1 MKNINFAKN
10 IQVKDVVLEHSHI
23 EKNRTILDNYTNEYY
38 TNNFHF
44 RDTVNWE
51 SGKPSDIIAL
61 GCSHTY
67 GIGVPQDY
75 NWPSIIK
82 LKTNK
87 SLANLGICGASAAS
101 VLNSFLLYLDR
112 VGMPKYAIACFPDY
126 LRYSHISDGKFYSFS
141 YKEQKF
147 AQKVVTH
154 VRTADYITGESHVE
168 DKIIKL
174 PMDPKYVIPA
184 EESLS
189 QYISSIYTIEKVCKF
204 LNIKFY
210 WGTWSGFTQEM
221 FEQNLF
227 LEEEFCL
234 DKNNYINGIDIDIS
248 LDKSPEE
255 IVQARGLGC
264 KSDHGMNKEDF
275 EKYKD
280 MWGVA
285 SDHNHL
291 GIHWQH
297 HTAENFIKKIGENK

>member
-1 MKNINFAKN
+1 MKNINFAKD
-10 IQVKDVVLEHSHI
+10 IQVKDVVLQHSHL
-23 EKNRTILDNYTNEYY
+23 EENRTILDNYTNDYY
-38 TNNFHF
+38 INNFYF
-44 RDTVNWE
+44 RDTDDWE

-75 NWPSIIK
+75 NWPSIVK

-112 VGMPKYAIACFPDY
+112 VGVPKYVIGCFPDY
-126 LRYSHISDGKFYSFS
+126 LRYSHISDGRFYYF
-141 YKEQKF
+141 YKGQTV

-154 VRTADYITGESHVE
+154 VRTADYITGASHVE

-174 PMDPKYVIPA
+174 PTDPKYVISA

-210 WGTWSGFTQEM
+210 WGTWSGFTQEI
-221 FEQNLF
+221 FEKNLF

-234 DKNNYINGIDIDIS
+234 DKNNYVEGIDIDIS
-248 LDKSPEE
+248 LNKNPKE
-255 IVQARGLGC
+255 IFQARGLGC
-264 KSDHGMNKEDF
+264 KSDHEMNKEDF

-285 SDHNHL
+285 SDQNHL

-297 HTAENFIKKIGENK
+297 HTAENFIKKIGEIK

>member
-1 MKNINFAKN
+1 MKNINFAKD
-10 IQVKDVVLEHSHI
+10 IQVKDIVLQRHHLEG
-23 EKNRTILDNYTNEYY
+23 NRTILDNYINDYY

-44 RDTVNWE
+44 RDTDDWE
-51 SGKPSDIIAL
+51 SGKPSDIVAL

-75 NWPSIIK
+75 NWPSIVK

-112 VGMPKYAIACFPDY
+112 VGVPKYVIGCFPDY
-126 LRYSHISDGKFYSFS
+126 LRYSHISDGRFYYF
-141 YKEQKF
+141 YKGQTV

-154 VRTADYITGESHVE
+154 VRTADYITGASHVE

-174 PMDPKYVIPA
+174 PTDPKYVISA

-221 FEQNLF
+221 FEKNLF

-234 DKNNYINGIDIDIS
+234 DKNNYVKDIDIDIS
-248 LDKSPEE
+248 LDGNTEE
-255 IVQARGLGC
+255 ISQARGLGC
-264 KSDHGMNKEDF
+264 KSDHEMSKEDF

-285 SDHNHL
+285 SDQNHL

-297 HTAENFIKKIGENK
+297 HTAENFIKKIGEIK